1 MAKMRARI
9 MSASVWV
16 IRAGSRRSG
25 KQRANRL
32 GDAKASLRHRQQH
45 DAAVRGQA
53 TAVEIRC
60 DFPARNG
67 WKREWREVSSIMAGV
82 AGQLCAKGWLRHP
95 NPTPLQSLK
104 LRPSASNA
112 GSVNKSGY
120 LPGSLKKGRLERRP
134 YVHKQVPMKHAVDHL
149 VSDFLELIGRGL
161 SGAAVLLDLVA
172 YLLTLLQ
179 IAQAGALDGADVNE
193 NIRSAIIGL
202 DEAKALLTVEPF
214 HSSVSHVI
222 LQAKLEEG
230 PIRGPDRSMFGR
242 SRQRLRFQSK
252 SKSSGRKSMRDI

>member
-9 MSASVWV
+9 MSASVRV
-16 IRAGSRRSG
+16 IRAGSRRSR
-25 KQRANRL
+25 KQRANRSATPRRRSAI
-32 GDAKASLRHRQQH
+32 DSNMTPPSEVRRPPSKSAVTFLR
-45 DAAVRGQA
+45 A
-53 TAVEIRC
+53 TDGNE
-60 DFPARNG
+60 NG
-67 WKREWREVSSIMAGV
+67 RAVSSIMAGV
-82 AGQLCAKGWLRHP
+82 AGQLCAKGWLRYP
-95 NPTPLQSLK
+95 NPTSLQSLK

-134 YVHKQVPMKHAVDHL
+134 YVHKRVPMKHAVDHL